1 MKEQFEVR
9 LNINKKADGFVFVF
23 FDKDK
28 NKNREDS
35 TFVSI
40 PNKYLNGAFYGDI
53 VRVELM
59 EKNSYG
65 ELMGKVIAI
74 VRRNKQLYVGKLI
87 KDNNTYIVIPSDIK
101 IHVDFVI
108 KNNNLSDKEGK
119 IAKIGDKVAV
129 NISEWRD
136 GEHFP
141 LSEIVKVLGPAG
153 DNNVEMLGYAIE
165 KGFDSEHFIEAKRE
179 ADRIKSQGIQES
191 DYINRRDMR
200 DVITF
205 TIDPADAKD
214 FDDAIS
220 YKRISEDR
228 YEVGIHIADVSY
240 YVRPEMSLDKEAIER
255 ETSVYL
261 VDRCIPMLPEV
272 LSNDLCSLVEAKDRL
287 VMSAIFEID
296 LQGNIYKEWYGRCII
311 NSDKRFTYEEAQQI
325 MNDGGLFENELR
337 TLNKLAKSLFADRA
351 KRGALIIETE
361 EVKFKLDQNGHPIDV
376 YIKHRQDVHKMIEEL
391 MLLANRKVSEYITT
405 HQHIENPICIY
416 RIHDKPD
423 IDKMRELQLF
433 IKAIGEN
440 VKVIDGL
447 IPSTELNNLLKK
459 LEGRKEKDLLS
470 MHISKSMQKAI
481 YSTKPIGHYGLAFE
495 YYTHFTSP
503 IRRYPDV
510 LAHRILQSI
519 IDNNA
524 PKEDYRKELDKLCL
538 FASQRE
544 KDAAEAER
552 ASIKHKQVEYMG
564 DRIGKTFDG
573 VIAFISKMGIF
584 IEDKRSKSE
593 GVVKMSEIGDDYY
606 TYDENNNCIRGERNR
621 EIFRIG
627 DDVRFSVVSVNMEEK
642 SITYKLVK

>member
-40 PNKYLNGAFYGDI
+40 PNQYLNGAFYGDI
-53 VRVELM
+53 VKVELI
-59 EKNSYG
+59 EKNPYG
-65 ELMGKVIAI
+65 EWIGKVIDI
-74 VRRNKQLYVGKLI
+74 VRRNKKLYVGELI
-87 KDNNTYIVIPSDIK
+87 KDNNTYMVIPSDIK
-101 IHVDFVI
+101 IHVDFII
-108 KNNNLSDKEGK
+108 KNNNLTDKEGK
-119 IAKIGDKVAV
+119 IANIGDKVAV

-141 LSEIVKVLGPAG
+141 LSEIIKVLGKSG
-153 DNNVEMLGYAIE
+153 DNNSEMLGYAIE
-165 KGFDSEHFIEAKRE
+165 KGFDSEHYIEAKRE
-179 ADRIKSQGIQES
+179 ADRIRSEGIQDK
-191 DYINRRDMR
+191 DYKDRRDMR
-200 DVITF
+200 DIITF

-220 YKRISEDR
+220 YRDIGNDR

-240 YVRPEMSLDKEAIER
+240 YVRPDMSLDKEAIER

-261 VDRCIPMLPEV
+261 VDRCINMLPEI
-272 LSNDLCSLVEAKDRL
+272 LSNDLCSLVEGKDRL
-287 VMSAIFEID
+287 TMSAIFEID
-296 LQGNIYKEWYGRCII
+296 LQGNIYKEWYGRCVI
-311 NSDKRFTYEEAQQI
+311 NSDKRFRYEEAQEI
-325 MNDGGLFENELR
+325 MDNGGLFEKELR
-337 TLNKLAKSLFADRA
+337 TLNKLAKSLFADRV

-391 MLLANRKVSEYITT
+391 MLLANRKVSEFITT
-405 HQHIENPICIY
+405 HQHIETPICIY
-416 RIHDKPD
+416 RIHDRPD
-423 IDKMRELQLF
+423 FDKMRELQLF

-440 VKVIDGL
+440 VKVIDGI

-459 LEGRKEKDLLS
+459 LEGKKEKDLLS

-510 LAHRILQSI
+510 LAHRLLQSI
-519 IDNNA
+519 IDNNP
-524 PKEDYRKELDKLCL
+524 PKEDYRKELDRLCV

-544 KDAAEAER
+544 KDASEAER

-564 DRIGKTFDG
+564 DRIGQKFEG
-573 VIAFISKMGIF
+573 VISFISKMGIF
-584 IEDKRSKSE
+584 IEDKKSKSE
-593 GVVKMSEIGDDYY
+593 GLVKMSEIGDDYY
-606 TYDENNNCIRGERNR
+606 TLDESNNCIRGERNR
-621 EIFRIG
+621 EVFHIG
-627 DDVRFSVVSVNMEEK
+627 DEVRFSVVSVNMEEK
-642 SITYKLVK
+642 NIIYKLVR